1 MKTPATTAFKLE
13 KTMPRSVIQA
23 VKQFMPKK
31 TPDIGGMSIY
41 LLKKIIHEVAKPL
54 LHVYILSIEQSTY
67 PDKFKDCTINPIY
80 KNKGSKTNVA
90 NYRGITLGDTFGKC
104 FEKIIQPQLMSYLM
118 DNNII
123 FKQQYGFLKGRS
135 RQF

>member
-54 LHVYILSIEQSTY
+54 LHVYILSIILNNLLIQ
-67 PDKFKDCTINPIY
+67 
-80 KNKGSKTNVA
+80 TN
-90 NYRGITLGDTFGKC
+90 L
-104 FEKIIQPQLMSYLM
+104 KIAL
-118 DNNII
+118 
-123 FKQQYGFLKGRS
+123 
-135 RQF
+135 